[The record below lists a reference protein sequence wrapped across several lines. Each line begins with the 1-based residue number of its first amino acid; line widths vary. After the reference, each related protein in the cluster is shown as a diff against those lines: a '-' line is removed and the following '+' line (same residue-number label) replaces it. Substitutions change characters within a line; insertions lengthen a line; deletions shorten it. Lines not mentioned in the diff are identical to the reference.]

1 MEFVKNVK
9 VAKRFCHTT
18 TCRRFFTVQK
28 KYGENIGF
36 EKFCSEIG
44 VVERIL
50 HYYKGGDDNSG
61 KEIEF
66 IKCKS
71 YKTFLTY

>member
-1 MEFVKNVK
+1 MYEIFYCTKEIW
-9 VAKRFCHTT
+9 R
-18 TCRRFFTVQK
+18 
-28 KYGENIGF
+28 KYWI